1 LSQDSNEILSEPV
14 RKLLLKKNQKITNV
28 DEDMEKRKHLCT
40 TSENVNYYTY
50 YAKEDEE
57 FKKNKKP

>member
-1 LSQDSNEILSEPV
+1 
-14 RKLLLKKNQKITNV
+14 
-28 DEDMEKRKHLCT
+28 MEKRKHLCT

>member
-1 LSQDSNEILSEPV
+1 
-14 RKLLLKKNQKITNV
+14 
-28 DEDMEKRKHLCT
+28 MEKRKHLCT

-57 FKKNKKP
+57 LKKNPNKKTALKSRNSN